1 MLNELLQNPSLHSC
15 SGGEEKMTQTKKL
28 LKLGVGE
35 AEFSILVTKSF
46 GCHGEEYKPV
56 SFSKVPT

>member
-1 MLNELLQNPSLHSC
+1 
-15 SGGEEKMTQTKKL
+15 MTQTKL

-46 GCHGEEYKPV
+46 GCHGEEYKTV
-56 SFSKVPT
+56 SFSKVPTYNRDSHRKSAS